1 MYRAYE
7 MKLLANNKKL
17 KIIDSILN
25 EYRKTASSIFNL
37 YWGNFISTGKIP
49 KFIDLSSI
57 KSNLSERYKQTCASQ
72 VRGILMSYIS
82 NRANDFK
89 DIIYKSSLCNKE
101 EQRIKLLFIN
111 KHHKFFSQMIL
122 MRKKEIEPE
131 IIKLSRKIFH
141 HLLKTNSLPNMK
153 HISMALDEKVAV
165 VTESNNKSLV
175 AYWIKLSTLEQRKPI
190 MLPVAKNKYY
200 EAIKANRAN
209 FIQLN
214 KNRDGYISVSFIK
227 DITPEKISFKTE
239 RVSIDLGLTNLLTF
253 NEGSMYGR
261 TYFSSKLKEYDKKI
275 STLCARLQRNNLR
288 PRSSRRYR
296 KLVDNLRAFLKNE
309 IGRVINKSFKRFLPK
324 HIVVERLNFQSQRL
338 SKRLNRLIGNFGK
351 SIVKA
356 KLNDLSEKYN
366 VTIEEVNP
374 AYTSQTCSSCDYVA
388 KENRRSQAVFICA
401 CCGLKLH
408 ADINA
413 SRCIDA
419 RSSSSIANIYKSK
432 AFILD
437 KLVTRFIER
446 QASHY
451 SLAKITQSNP
461 YFRPYSDLIAMITK
475 KLSNITGI
483 V

>member
-37 YWGNFISTGKIP
+37 YWSNFISTGKIP

-57 KSNLSERYKQTCASQ
+57 ESNLSERYKQTCASQ
-72 VRGILMSYIS
+72 VRGILTSYIS

-89 DIIYKSSLCNKE
+89 EIIYKTSIKDE
-101 EQRIKLLFIN
+101 ELKIKLLYIN
-111 KHHKFFSQMIL
+111 KYHKFFNNNVVM
-122 MRKKEIEPE
+122 KKQEIEPE

-141 HLLKTNSLPNMK
+141 HLLKINSLPSMK
-153 HISMALDEKVAV
+153 HISMALDEKVAAV
-165 VTESNNKSLV
+165 AESNNKSLV
-175 AYWIKLSTLEQRKPI
+175 AYWIKLSTLEPRKPI

-214 KNRDGYISVSFIK
+214 KNRDGNISVSFIK
-227 DITPEKISFKTE
+227 DIAPEKISFKTE

-261 TYFSSKLKEYDKKI
+261 TYFSSKLKQYDKKI

-296 KLVDNLRAFLKNE
+296 KLVDSLRAFLKNE
-309 IGRVINKSFKRFLPK
+309 IGRVMNRSFKRFLPK

-356 KLNDLSEKYN
+356 KLNDFSEKYN

>member
-17 KIIDSILN
+17 KIIDSILI

-37 YWGNFISTGKIP
+37 YWSNFVSTGKIP
-49 KFIDLSSI
+49 QFIELSSI
-57 KSNLSERYKQTCASQ
+57 KSSLSERYKQTCASQ

-89 DIIYKSSLCNKE
+89 EIIYKSSIKDE
-101 EQRIKLLFIN
+101 ELRIKLLFIN
-111 KHHKFFSQMIL
+111 KHHKFFDDTIL
-122 MRKKEIEPE
+122 MKKKEIEPE
-131 IIKLSRKIFH
+131 IIKLARKIFH
-141 HLLKTNSLPNMK
+141 HLLKVNRLPKMSG
-153 HISMALDEKVAV
+153 ISMALDEKVAV
-165 VTESNNKSLV
+165 VSESNNKSLV
-175 AYWIKLSTLEQRKPI
+175 SYWIRLSTIEPRKPI
-190 MLPVAKNKYY
+190 MLPVSKNRYY
-200 EAIKANRAN
+200 EAVKATRAN

-214 KNRDGYISVSFIK
+214 KDRDGYISVSFIK
-227 DITPEKISFKTE
+227 DVAPKQVTFKTD

-253 NEGSMYGR
+253 NDGSMYGR
-261 TYFSSKLKEYDKKI
+261 TYLSSRLKDYDKKI
-275 STLCARLQRNNLR
+275 STLCARLQRNGVR

-296 KLVDNLRAFLKNE
+296 KLVDSLRAFLKNE
-309 IGRVINKSFKRFLPK
+309 INRVMNKSLNRFMPK

-351 SIVKA
+351 SIVRA
-356 KLNDLSEKYN
+356 KLNDFSEKYGT
-366 VTIEEVNP
+366 TIEEVNP

-388 KENRRSQAVFICA
+388 KKNRRSQSVFICA

-413 SRCIDA
+413 ARCIDA

-451 SLAKITQSNP
+451 SLAKITQCNP
-461 YFRPYSDLIAMITK
+461 YFGPYSDQIALVTR
-475 KLSNITGI
+475 LSNING
-483 V
+483 VV

>member
-17 KIIDSILN
+17 KIIDSILI

-37 YWGNFISTGKIP
+37 YWSNFVSTGKIP
-49 KFIDLSSI
+49 QFIELSSI
-57 KSNLSERYKQTCASQ
+57 KSSLSERYKQTCASQ

-89 DIIYKSSLCNKE
+89 EIIYKSSIKDE
-101 EQRIKLLFIN
+101 ELRIKLLFIN
-111 KHHKFFSQMIL
+111 KHHKFFDDTIL
-122 MRKKEIEPE
+122 MKKKEIEPE
-131 IIKLSRKIFH
+131 IIKLARKIFH
-141 HLLKTNSLPNMK
+141 HLLKVNRLPKMSG
-153 HISMALDEKVAV
+153 ISMALDEKVAV
-165 VTESNNKSLV
+165 VSESNNKSLV
-175 AYWIKLSTLEQRKPI
+175 SYWIRLSTLEPRKPI
-190 MLPVAKNKYY
+190 MLPVSKNRYY
-200 EAIKANRAN
+200 EAVKATRAN

-214 KNRDGYISVSFIK
+214 KDRDGYFSVSFIK
-227 DITPEKISFKTE
+227 DVAPRQVAFKTD
-239 RVSIDLGLTNLLTF
+239 RASIDLGLTNLLTF
-253 NEGSMYGR
+253 NDGSMYGR
-261 TYFSSKLKEYDKKI
+261 TYLSSRLKDYDKKI
-275 STLCARLQRNNLR
+275 STLCARLQRNGVR

-296 KLVDNLRAFLKNE
+296 KLVDSLRAFLKNE
-309 IGRVINKSFKRFLPK
+309 INRVMNKALNRFMPK

-356 KLNDLSEKYN
+356 KLDDFSEKYGT
-366 VTIEEVNP
+366 TIEEVNP

-388 KENRRSQAVFICA
+388 KKNRRSQSVFICA

-413 SRCIDA
+413 ARCIDA
-419 RSSSSIANIYKSK
+419 RSSSPIANIYKSK

-437 KLVTRFIER
+437 KLVTRFIKR

-451 SLAKITQSNP
+451 SLAKITQCNP
-461 YFRPYSDLIAMITK
+461 YFRPYSDQIALVTR
-475 KLSNITGI
+475 LSNING
-483 V
+483 VV

>member
-7 MKLLANNKKL
+7 MKLLANKKKL

-25 EYRKTASSIFNL
+25 EYRKTASYIFNL
-37 YWGNFISTGKIP
+37 YWSNFISTGKIP
-49 KFIDLSSI
+49 KFIELSSV
-57 KSNLSERYKQTCASQ
+57 KSNLSERYKQTCAAQ
-72 VRGILMSYIS
+72 VRGILISYIS

-89 DIIYKSSLCNKE
+89 EIIYKSSIKDEDLK
-101 EQRIKLLFIN
+101 IKLLYIN
-111 KHHKFFSQMIL
+111 KYHKFFNNNVVM
-122 MRKKEIEPE
+122 KKQEIEPE
-131 IIKLSRKIFH
+131 TIKLARKIFH
-141 HLLKTNSLPNMK
+141 HLLKINRLPKMNG
-153 HISMALDEKVAV
+153 ISMALDEKVAV

-175 AYWIKLSTLEQRKPI
+175 GYWIKLSTLEPRKPI
-190 MLPVAKNKYY
+190 MLPVSNNKYY
-200 EAIKANRAN
+200 EAIKAKRTN
-209 FIQLN
+209 FIQVN
-214 KNRDGYISVSFIK
+214 KNRDNKISISFIK

-261 TYFSSKLKEYDKKI
+261 TYFSSKIKEYDKKI
-275 STLCARLQRNNLR
+275 STLCSRLQRNNLR
-288 PRSSRRYR
+288 PRNSRRYR
-296 KLVDNLRAFLKNE
+296 KLVDGLRAFLKNE
-309 IGRVINKSFKRFLPK
+309 IGRVMNKSFKRFLPK
-324 HIVVERLNFQSQRL
+324 HIVVERLNFQSQKL

-356 KLNDLSEKYN
+356 KLNDFSEKYG

-388 KENRRSQAVFICA
+388 KNNRRSQAVFICA

-419 RSSSSIANIYKSK
+419 RSSSSIASIYNSK
-432 AFILD
+432 AFTLD
-437 KLVTRFIER
+437 KLVIRFIER

-475 KLSNITGI
+475 SYQTSLE
-483 V
+483 

>member
-7 MKLLANNKKL
+7 MKLLANKKKL

-25 EYRKTASSIFNL
+25 EYRKTASAIFKL
-37 YWGNFISTGKIP
+37 YWSNFVSTGKIP
-49 KFIDLSSI
+49 QFIELSSI

-82 NRANDFK
+82 NRQNDFK
-89 DIIYKSSLCNKE
+89 EIIYKSSLCDEDQK
-101 EQRIKLLFIN
+101 IKLLFIN
-111 KHHKFFSQMIL
+111 KHGKFFDETIL

-131 IIKLSRKIFH
+131 TIKLARKIFH
-141 HLLKTNSLPNMK
+141 HLIKVNRLPRMNG
-153 HISMALDEKVAV
+153 ISMALDEKVAMV
-165 VTESNNKSLV
+165 AESNNKSL
-175 AYWIKLSTLEQRKPI
+175 AGYWVKLSTLEPRKPI
-190 MLPVAKNKYY
+190 MLPVSKNKYY
-200 EAIKANRAN
+200 EAIKGSRAN

-227 DITPEKISFKTE
+227 DIAPKQVAFKTE

-253 NEGSMYGR
+253 NDGSMYGR
-261 TYFSSKLKEYDKKI
+261 TYLSSRLKDYDKKI
-275 STLCARLQRNNLR
+275 STLCARLQRNGVR

-296 KLVDNLRAFLKNE
+296 KLVDSLRAFLKNE
-309 IGRVINKSFKRFLPK
+309 IGRVMNKSLKRFMPK

-356 KLNDLSEKYN
+356 KLDDFSEKYGT
-366 VTIEEVNP
+366 TIEEVNP

-388 KENRRSQAVFICA
+388 KKNRRSQSVFICA

-413 SRCIDA
+413 ARCIDA
-419 RSSSSIANIYKSK
+419 RSSSPIANIYKSK

-437 KLVTRFIER
+437 KLITRFIER

-451 SLAKITQSNP
+451 SLAKITQCNP
-461 YFRPYSDLIAMITK
+461 YFRPYSDQIALVTR
-475 KLSNITGI
+475 LSNINGI

>member
-17 KIIDSILN
+17 KIIDSILI
-25 EYRKTASSIFNL
+25 EYRRTASFIFNL
-37 YWGNFISTGKIP
+37 YWSNFISTGEIP

-57 KSNLSERYKQTCASQ
+57 ESNLSERYKQTCASQ
-72 VRGILMSYIS
+72 VRGILTSYIS

-89 DIIYKSSLCNKE
+89 EIIYKSSIKDE
-101 EQRIKLLFIN
+101 ELKIKLLYIN
-111 KHHKFFSQMIL
+111 KYHKFFNNNVVM
-122 MRKKEIEPE
+122 KKQEIEPE
-131 IIKLSRKIFH
+131 IIKLARRIFH
-141 HLLKTNSLPNMK
+141 HLLKINSLPSMK

-165 VTESNNKSLV
+165 VAESNNKSLV

-214 KNRDGYISVSFIK
+214 KNRDGHISVSFIK
-227 DITPEKISFKTE
+227 DIAPEKIPFKTE

-296 KLVDNLRAFLKNE
+296 KLVDSLRAFLKNE
-309 IGRVINKSFKRFLPK
+309 IGRVMNRSFKRFLPK

-338 SKRLNRLIGNFGK
+338 SKRLNRIIGNFGK

-451 SLAKITQSNP
+451 SLAEITQCNP
-461 YFRPYSDLIAMITK
+461 YFRPYSDQIALVTR
-475 KLSNITGI
+475 LSNING
-483 V
+483 VV

>member
-1 MYRAYE
+1 MYRAYK
-7 MKLLANNKKL
+7 MKLLANKKKL

-25 EYRKTASSIFNL
+25 EYRKTASAIFKL
-37 YWGNFISTGKIP
+37 YWSNFISTGKIP
-49 KFIDLSSI
+49 QFIDLSSI
-57 KSNLSERYKQTCASQ
+57 KSNLSERYKKTCAFQ

-82 NRANDFK
+82 NRQNDFK
-89 DIIYKSSLCNKE
+89 EIIYKSSLCQNE
-101 EQRIKLLFIN
+101 DQRIKLLFIN
-111 KHHKFFSQMIL
+111 KHHKFFDEIAL

-131 IIKLSRKIFH
+131 TIKLARKIFH
-141 HLLKTNSLPNMK
+141 HLLKVNRLPNMK
-153 HISMALDEKVAV
+153 GISMALDKNVAV
-165 VTESNNKSLV
+165 VAESNNNSFV
-175 AYWIKLSTLEQRKPI
+175 GYWVKLSTLTRGKPI

-200 EAIKANRAN
+200 ESIDGLRAN

-214 KNRDGYISVSFIK
+214 KDRDGYFSISFIK
-227 DITPEKISFKTE
+227 DVAPEQVAFKTD

-253 NEGSMYGR
+253 NDGSMYGR
-261 TYFSSKLKEYDKKI
+261 TYLSSRLKEYDKRI
-275 STLCARLQRNNLR
+275 STLCARLQRNGVR
-288 PRSSRRYR
+288 PRSSYRYR
-296 KLVDNLRAFLKNE
+296 KLVDSLRAFFKNE
-309 IGRVINKSFKRFLPK
+309 IGRVMNKSLNRFMPK

-351 SIVKA
+351 SIVRA
-356 KLNDLSEKYN
+356 KLNDFSEKYGT
-366 VTIEEVNP
+366 TIEEVNP

-388 KENRRSQAVFICA
+388 KKNRRSQSVFICA

-413 SRCIDA
+413 ARCIKT

-451 SLAKITQSNP
+451 SLAKIIQCNP
-461 YFRPYSDLIAMITK
+461 YFRPYSDQIALVTR
-475 KLSNITGI
+475 LSNING
-483 V
+483 VV

>member
-7 MKLLANNKKL
+7 MKLLANKKKL

-25 EYRKTASSIFNL
+25 EYRKTASAIFKI
-37 YWGNFISTGKIP
+37 YWSNFISTGKIP
-49 KFIDLSSI
+49 QFIDLSSI
-57 KSNLSERYKQTCASQ
+57 KGNLSKRYKQTCASQ

-89 DIIYKSSLCNKE
+89 DIIYKSSLCDKE

-111 KHHKFFSQMIL
+111 KHRKFFDEVIL

-131 IIKLSRKIFH
+131 TIKLARKIFH
-141 HLLKTNSLPNMK
+141 HLLRVNRLPKMNG
-153 HISMALDEKVAV
+153 ISMALDEKVAMV
-165 VTESNNKSLV
+165 SENNNNSLV
-175 AYWIKLSTLEQRKPI
+175 GYWIKLSTLTRGKPI

-200 EAIKANRAN
+200 EAMKATRAN

-214 KNRDGYISVSFIK
+214 KDRDGYISVSFIK
-227 DITPEKISFKTE
+227 DIIPEKISFKTDK
-239 RVSIDLGLTNLLTF
+239 VSIDLGLTNLLTF
-253 NEGSMYGR
+253 NDGSMYGR
-261 TYFSSKLKEYDKKI
+261 TYLSSRLKEYDKKI
-275 STLCARLQRNNLR
+275 STLCSRLQRNKLR

-296 KLVDNLRAFLKNE
+296 KLVDSLRAFLKNE
-309 IGRVINKSFKRFLPK
+309 IGRVMNKSFKRFLPE

-356 KLNDLSEKYN
+356 KLNDFSEKYGT
-366 VTIEEVNP
+366 TIEEVNP
-374 AYTSQTCSSCDYVA
+374 AYTSQTCSSCDYVD
-388 KENRRSQAVFICA
+388 KKNRRSQSVFICA

-413 SRCIDA
+413 ARCIDA

-437 KLVTRFIER
+437 KLVTKFIER

-451 SLAKITQSNP
+451 SLAKITQCNP
-461 YFRPYSDLIAMITK
+461 YFRPYSDQIDLVTR
-475 KLSNITGI
+475 LSNING
-483 V
+483 VV

>member
-1 MYRAYE
+1 MIMYRAYE
-7 MKLLANNKKL
+7 MKLLANKKKL

-25 EYRKTASSIFNL
+25 EYRKTASAIFKL
-37 YWGNFISTGKIP
+37 YWSNFISTGKIP
-49 KFIDLSSI
+49 QFIDLSSI

-82 NRANDFK
+82 NRQNDFK
-89 DIIYKSSLCNKE
+89 EIIYKSSLCDEDQK
-101 EQRIKLLFIN
+101 IKLLFIN
-111 KHHKFFSQMIL
+111 KYHKFFDEVVL

-131 IIKLSRKIFH
+131 TIKLARKIFH
-141 HLLKTNSLPNMK
+141 HLLKVNRLPRMNS
-153 HISMALDEKVAV
+153 ISMALDEKVAV
-165 VTESNNKSLV
+165 VAESNNNSLV
-175 AYWIKLSTLEQRKPI
+175 GYWIKLSTLTPKKPI
-190 MLPVAKNKYY
+190 MLPVARNKYY
-200 EAIKANRAN
+200 EAVKATRAN

-214 KNRDGYISVSFIK
+214 KDRDGYISVSFIK
-227 DITPEKISFKTE
+227 DVVPEQIAFKTDK
-239 RVSIDLGLTNLLTF
+239 VSIDLGLTNLLTF

-261 TYFSSKLKEYDKKI
+261 TYFSSRLKDYDKKI
-275 STLCARLQRNNLR
+275 STLCSRLQRNKVR

-296 KLVDNLRAFLKNE
+296 KLVDSLRAFLKNE
-309 IGRVINKSFKRFLPK
+309 IGRVMNKSLNRFMPK

-356 KLNDLSEKYN
+356 KLNDFSEKYGT
-366 VTIEEVNP
+366 TIEEVNP

-388 KENRRSQAVFICA
+388 KKNRRSQSVFICA

-413 SRCIDA
+413 ARCIDA
-419 RSSSSIANIYKSK
+419 RSSSPIANIYKSK

-446 QASHY
+446 QVSHY
-451 SLAKITQSNP
+451 SLAKITQCNP
-461 YFRPYSDLIAMITK
+461 YFRPYSDQIALVTR
-475 KLSNITGI
+475 LSNINGI